1 MIKHSESAFFY
12 PDKIKFRRIENS
24 ESYITNK
31 LVLERMKETARK
43 KLKLSLKSKK
53 VKHNKEHS
61 HWYSLDKLVNKKN
74 YYKENRER
82 DRVERGEGSHLPNFV
97 CIHKIHFYCGNREI
111 VRAGTS
117 TSWFFEMSFALFI
130 TEKSSVPIFFKL
142 GLSHSYG
149 TFV

>member
-53 VKHNKEHS
+53 VKHNKEHC
-61 HWYSLDKLVNKKN
+61 HWYSLDKLVNKK
-74 YYKENRER
+74 KLLQREQRER
-82 DRVERGEGSHLPNFV
+82 ETEWREER
-97 CIHKIHFYCGNREI
+97 
-111 VRAGTS
+111 
-117 TSWFFEMSFALFI
+117 ALTYQILYVYIKFIFI
-130 TEKSSVPIFFKL
+130 TVTEKWSEQGLLHPDFLKCHLHFSLPRKA
-142 GLSHSYG
+142 LSH
-149 TFV
+149 FFLN